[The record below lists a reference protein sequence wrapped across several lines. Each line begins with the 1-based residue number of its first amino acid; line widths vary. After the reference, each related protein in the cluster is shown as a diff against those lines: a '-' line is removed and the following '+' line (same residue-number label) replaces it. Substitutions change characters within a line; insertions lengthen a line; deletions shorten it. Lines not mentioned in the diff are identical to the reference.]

1 MSGGSEPVTDS
12 IDINRR
18 DLAGSEPGRDSAT
31 AGWDRVIAHAD
42 MDAFYAAVEVLDN
55 PALRGK
61 PVIVGGSS
69 ARGVVT
75 SASYEAR
82 KFGVHSA
89 MPTAQA
95 RQLCPNA
102 IFVRG
107 RMDRY
112 VEISR
117 TIRDVFDAFSPVVEP
132 LSLDEAFLDLT
143 GSERLLGP
151 PIEVA
156 RALKRR
162 VFERTGLI
170 VSVGVAST
178 KMAAKILSD
187 MSKPDGLLILGPDHL
202 RAFLE
207 PLPVERLWGVGRVTL
222 ARMHQEGI
230 RTIGE
235 LARRDVADLRAHF
248 GSFGP
253 HLYELANGRD
263 PRAVV
268 ADWQRKSYGEESTFE
283 HDLALDSLELRRIL
297 IAHAEALGRRLRAD
311 QVRARTVTLK
321 LKLARPLGGGRYP
334 IITRRASI
342 DDPTDDSAA
351 IAQLAIASVARV
363 VYEEKVRLA
372 GIQVHNLERADLS
385 QLGLFDSP
393 PGAAAK
399 STRLNRALDAVARRF
414 GDDAVT
420 RGLARAERAAPS
432 RRIK

>member
-1 MSGGSEPVTDS
+1 M
-12 IDINRR
+12 NREGKQAVR
-18 DLAGSEPGRDSAT
+18 DRST
-31 AGWDRVIAHAD
+31 AGWERVIAHAD
-42 MDAFYAAVEVLDN
+42 MDAFYAAVEALDN
-55 PALRGK
+55 PALRGM

-69 ARGVVT
+69 ARGVVS

-95 RQLCPNA
+95 RKLCPEGV
-102 IFVRG
+102 FVHG

-117 TIRDVFDAFSPVVEP
+117 ALRKVFDAFSPMVEP

-143 GSERLLGP
+143 GSERLLGS

-162 VFERTGLI
+162 VTESTGLV
-170 VSVGVAST
+170 VSVGVAAT

-187 MSKPDGLLILGPDHL
+187 MSKPDGLLILGPEHL
-202 RAFLE
+202 RAFLN

-222 ARMHQEGI
+222 ARMHSEGI
-230 RTIGE
+230 RTIRD
-235 LARRDVADLRAHF
+235 LARRDVADLKARF

-263 PRAVV
+263 PRPVI
-268 ADWQRKSYGEESTFE
+268 ADWQRKSFGEESTFE
-283 HDLALDSLELRRIL
+283 RDLARDSLELRRVL

-321 LKLARPLGGGRYP
+321 LKLTRPLGGGRYP
-334 IITRRASI
+334 MVTRSSSL
-342 DDPTDDSAA
+342 DDATDDSAA
-351 IAQLAIASVARV
+351 IAQLAIALAARITDR
-363 VYEEKVRLA
+363 EKVRLA
-372 GIQVHNLERADLS
+372 GIQVHNLERAEAA
-385 QLGLFDSP
+385 QAGLFDSP
-393 PGAAAK
+393 GSGAAK
-399 STRLNRALDAVARRF
+399 RDRLNRALDAVAERF
-414 GDDAVT
+414 GDEAVT
-420 RGLARAERAAPS
+420 RGMARAERAAPTH
-432 RRIK
+432 RIK